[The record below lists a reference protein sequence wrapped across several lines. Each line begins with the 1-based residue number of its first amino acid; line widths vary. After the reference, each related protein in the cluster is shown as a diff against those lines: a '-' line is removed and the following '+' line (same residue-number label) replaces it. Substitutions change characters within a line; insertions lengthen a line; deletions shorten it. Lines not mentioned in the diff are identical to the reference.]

1 MPQPPENHGMRE
13 VSIGDAF
20 RDDQAA
26 RRYLEAAL
34 EDGVLPSDTLLPMRK
49 WVQAI
54 YLSNAGKA
62 KVSAAQLAALLNIPA
77 GMARDVAAHLAVM
90 DGLDAIAKG
99 MAASGRTT
107 VLSGLVGS
115 FLLLGKSL
123 QLGGVSLDSALVGL
137 G

>member
-1 MPQPPENHGMRE
+1 MRK

-34 EDGVLPSDTLLPMRK
+34 QDKALPSDTALPMRK

-54 YLSNAGKA
+54 YLCDAGKA

-77 GMARDVAAHLAVM
+77 SIAKDVTAHLAMM
-90 DGLDAIAKG
+90 DGLDAIAKRL
-99 MAASGRTT
+99 AASGRMA

-115 FLLLGKSL
+115 LLLLGKSL
-123 QLGGVSLDSALVGL
+123 QLGGVGLDSALVGL